1 MEISI
6 IIPVFNSEKI
16 IPILI
21 KEIEKNFVLK
31 KKVLKYCLLMT
42 IAKTLAGQ

>member
-21 KEIEKNFVLK
+21 KEKRK
-31 KKVLKYCLLMT
+31 KKILPP
-42 IAKTLAGQ
+42 